1 MIGQLSR
8 IRVCYNAVLLRTTT
22 NQKRK
27 KKQHT
32 HIMKKRGKKP
42 EQAIKSDETHLSILP
57 LCVQAAN
64 DVYAFI
70 LLFFFISNRFHLLY
84 FFKRGFGSLFFI
96 LFHSIFIFFFFLFI
110 FLVSRYR
117 GK

>member
-42 EQAIKSDETHLSILP
+42 EQAIKSDETHLSILHFIF
-57 LCVQAAN
+57 VEYEN
-64 DVYAFI
+64 DV
-70 LLFFFISNRFHLLY
+70 
-84 FFKRGFGSLFFI
+84 
-96 LFHSIFIFFFFLFI
+96 FFFL
-110 FLVSRYR
+110 L
-117 GK
+117 